1 MTVIYRTT
9 VHDAGPLAEAFVS
22 EGMFVTFGSNAPEAL
37 REFCYIVDIN
47 EVAAALAPGQQLTVD
62 GRAFPITAVGEVAQ
76 RNLQNLGHVTVNI
89 DGDSEPKMAGAI
101 HIRCDGPAPEITIG
115 SVLTIEAA

>member
-1 MTVIYRTT
+1 MSITV
-9 VHDAGPLAEAFVS
+9 FQ
-22 EGMFVTFGSNAPEAL
+22 NA
-37 REFCYIVDIN
+37 RIVDPSRGID
-47 EVAAALAPGQQLTVD
+47 EVG
-62 GRAFPITAVGEVAQ
+62 
-76 RNLQNLGHVTVNI
+76 TVNI